1 MREAMHGLT
10 TRGRSFLGA
19 GAAAAVCAVLFGDR
33 DLMRVAVLVLAL
45 PLVSAVVVSRTRYRL
60 ASSRR
65 MEPSRTPAGQQ
76 ARVVLRLENVSRLP
90 TGLLLLEDR
99 IPYLLGARPRFVLD
113 RVEPQG
119 VREVA
124 YAVRS
129 DLRGRFAIGPLTIR
143 LTDPFGMCELVRSF
157 TSTDTFVVTP
167 AIEELASLALGGEWT
182 GSGDSRSRSIASAGE
197 DDVITRE
204 YRRGDDLRRVHWRST
219 ARYGTIMVRR
229 EERPWEAR
237 AVVLLDT
244 RAVAHRGE
252 GPGSSFEA
260 AVSVAASIGVY
271 LGRAGFAVQLVTDSG
286 SRLSGVL
293 GTGGSAD
300 HDLTGT
306 HEELL
311 LDELA
316 VVQTSAG
323 LSLRTAEPVLRGA
336 GDGLTVAVL
345 GAVSVQEAAD
355 LVRMRH
361 GSGGAA
367 AVVLDVDT
375 WRPPP
380 SHQRGRT
387 GDAAGAVAVLRA
399 AGWRVV
405 PLGAGQPLA
414 SAWPLIAHSSNAFA
428 PGSP

>member
-1 MREAMHGLT
+1 MRQALRGLT

-19 GAAAAVCAVLFGDR
+19 GAAAAVCAMVLGQR
-33 DLMRVAVLVLAL
+33 DLLRVAVLVLAL
-45 PLVSAVVVSRTRYRL
+45 PLVSALVVSRTRYRL

-65 MEPSRTPAGQQ
+65 MEPGRTPAGQE

-90 TGLLLLEDR
+90 SGLLLLEDR
-99 IPYLLGARPRFVLD
+99 IPYVLGARPRFVLD
-113 RVEPQG
+113 RVEPHG

-124 YAVRS
+124 YSVRS
-129 DLRGRFAIGPLTIR
+129 DLRGRFPIGPLTIR

-157 TSTDTFVVTP
+157 TSADTFVVTP
-167 AIEELASLALGGEWT
+167 ATEPLATLTLGGEWT
-182 GSGDSRSRSIASAGE
+182 GSGDSRSRSIASAGD

-219 ARYGTIMVRR
+219 ARYGEIMVRR

-244 RAVAHRGE
+244 RTSAHRGD
-252 GPGSSFEA
+252 GPGSSFEV
-260 AVSVAASIGVY
+260 AVSVAASIGVH
-271 LGRAGFAVQLVTDSG
+271 LGRAGFTVELVTDSG
-286 SRLSGVL
+286 ERI
-293 GTGGSAD
+293 GTAVGN
-300 HDLTGT
+300 DLTGS

-311 LDELA
+311 LDALA
-316 VVQTSAG
+316 VVDASPNR
-323 LSLRTAEPVLRGA
+323 SLRTAGPILRLA

-345 GAVSVQEAAD
+345 GALSVDEASD

-361 GSGGAA
+361 GTGGAA

-375 WRPPP
+375 WRSPVAR
-380 SHQRGRT
+380 QRAQA
-387 GDAAGAVAVLRA
+387 GDTDSAIAVLRA
-399 AGWRVV
+399 AGWRVI
-405 PLGAGQPLA
+405 PLAAGQPLA
-414 SAWPLIAHSSNAFA
+414 TAWPLIAYSSHTFA

>member
-1 MREAMHGLT
+1 MRQALRGLT

-19 GAAAAVCAVLFGDR
+19 GTAAVLCSIVFGQR
-33 DLMRVAVLVLAL
+33 DLLRVAVLVMAL
-45 PLVSAVVVSRTRYRL
+45 PLVSALVVSRTRYRL

-65 MEPSRTPAGQQ
+65 MEPARTPAGSE

-99 IPYLLGARPRFVLD
+99 IPYVLGARPRFVLD
-113 RVEPQG
+113 RVEPLG

-124 YAVRS
+124 YPIRS
-129 DLRGRFAIGPLTIR
+129 DLRGRFGIGPLAIR

-167 AIEELASLALGGEWT
+167 VTERLPPVSLGGEWT
-182 GSGDSRSRSIASAGE
+182 GSGDSRSRSIAAAGD

-219 ARYGTIMVRR
+219 ARYGELMVRR
-229 EERPWEAR
+229 EEQPWESR

-244 RAVAHRGE
+244 RALAHRGD
-252 GPGSSFEA
+252 GPGSSLEA
-260 AVSVAASIGVY
+260 AVSVAASVGVH
-271 LGRAGFAVQLVTDSG
+271 LGHAGFTVELVTDSG
-286 SRLSGVL
+286 ERI
-293 GTGGSAD
+293 GSAVGD
-300 HDLTGT
+300 DLTGT

-311 LDELA
+311 LDALA
-316 VVQTSAG
+316 VVEASANR
-323 LSLRTAEPVLRGA
+323 SLRTAGPVLRAA

-345 GAVSVQEAAD
+345 GALSVEEAAD

-361 GSGGAA
+361 GTGGAA
-367 AVVLDVDT
+367 AIVLDVAS
-375 WRPPP
+375 WRSPAARDRAAPI
-380 SHQRGRT
+380 
-387 GDAAGAVAVLRA
+387 DAAGPIAVLRA

-405 PLGAGQPLA
+405 PLAAGELL
-414 SAWPLIAHSSNAFA
+414 SSVWPLIAH
-428 PGSP
+428 GSYNFSTQSPA

>member
-1 MREAMHGLT
+1 MRQAMRGLT

-19 GAAAAVCAVLFGDR
+19 GAAAALCSMAFGQR
-33 DLMRVAVLVLAL
+33 DLLRAAILVLAL
-45 PLVSAVVVSRTRYRL
+45 PVISALVVSRTRYRL

-65 MEPSRTPAGQQ
+65 MEPARTPAGQE

-129 DLRGRFAIGPLTIR
+129 DLRGRFSIGPLTIR

-167 AIEELASLALGGEWT
+167 VIERLPSLALGGEWT
-182 GSGDSRSRSIASAGE
+182 GSGDSRSRSIAAAGE

-219 ARYGTIMVRR
+219 AKYGELMVRR
-229 EERPWEAR
+229 EEQPWESR
-237 AVVLLDT
+237 AVVLLDA
-244 RAVAHRGE
+244 RAAAHRGE
-252 GPGSSFEA
+252 GPASSFEV
-260 AVSVAASIGVY
+260 AVSVAASVGVH
-271 LGRAGFAVQLVTDSG
+271 LGHAGFTVELVTDSG
-286 SRLSGVL
+286 TRI
-293 GTGGSAD
+293 GSAVGD
-300 HDLTGT
+300 DLTGT

-311 LDELA
+311 LDALA
-316 VVQTSAG
+316 VVDASSNRT
-323 LSLRTAEPVLRGA
+323 LRTAGPILRAA
-336 GDGLTVAVL
+336 GDGLTVAVV
-345 GAVSVQEAAD
+345 GALSVEEAAN

-361 GSGGAA
+361 GTGGAA
-367 AVVLDVDT
+367 AIVLDVDS
-375 WRPPP
+375 WRSPIARERAAAID
-380 SHQRGRT
+380 ST
-387 GDAAGAVAVLRA
+387 GPIAVLRA
-399 AGWRVV
+399 GGWRVV
-405 PLGAGQPLA
+405 PLSAGQPL
-414 SAWPLIAHSSNAFA
+414 SGVWPLIAHSYQGAVYQDTAAGPS
-428 PGSP
+428 

>member
-1 MREAMHGLT
+1 MRQALHGLT

-19 GAAAAVCAVLFGDR
+19 GTAAALCSIAFGQR
-33 DLMRVAVLVLAL
+33 DLLRVAILVLAL
-45 PLVSAVVVSRTRYRL
+45 PLVSALVVSRTRYRL

-65 MEPSRTPAGQQ
+65 MEPARTPAGSE

-99 IPYLLGARPRFVLD
+99 IPYVLGARPRFVLD

-124 YAVRS
+124 YPVRS
-129 DLRGRFAIGPLTIR
+129 DLRGRFPIGPLTIR

-167 AIEELASLALGGEWT
+167 VTERLPSLPLGGEWT
-182 GSGDSRSRSIASAGE
+182 GSGDSRSRSIAAAGD

-219 ARYGTIMVRR
+219 ARYGEIMVRR
-229 EERPWEAR
+229 EEQPWESR

-244 RAVAHRGE
+244 RALAHRGD
-252 GPGSSFEA
+252 GPGSSLEV
-260 AVSVAASIGVY
+260 AVSVAASIGVH
-271 LGRAGFAVQLVTDSG
+271 LGHAGFTVELVTDTGERIG
-286 SRLSGVL
+286 SSVG
-293 GTGGSAD
+293 D
-300 HDLTGT
+300 DLTGT

-311 LDELA
+311 LDALA
-316 VVQTSAG
+316 VVEASPNR
-323 LSLRTAEPVLRGA
+323 SLRTAGPVLRAA

-345 GAVSVQEAAD
+345 GALSVDEAAD

-361 GSGGAA
+361 GTGGAA
-367 AVVLDVDT
+367 AIVLDVAS
-375 WRPPP
+375 WR
-380 SHQRGRT
+380 S
-387 GDAAGAVAVLRA
+387 AVARERAAPIDIAGPVALLRA

-405 PLGAGQPLA
+405 PLAAGELL
-414 SAWPLIAHSSNAFA
+414 SSVWPLIAH
-428 PGSP
+428 GSYNFSEQSPA

>member
-1 MREAMHGLT
+1 MRQAMRGLT

-19 GAAAAVCAVLFGDR
+19 GSAAALCSIAFGQR
-33 DLMRVAVLVLAL
+33 DLLRAAILVLAL
-45 PLVSAVVVSRTRYRL
+45 PLISALVVSRTRYRL

-65 MEPSRTPAGQQ
+65 MEPARTPAGQE

-99 IPYLLGARPRFVLD
+99 IPYVLGARPRFVLD

-129 DLRGRFAIGPLTIR
+129 DLRGRFSIGPLTIR

-167 AIEELASLALGGEWT
+167 VVERLPSLLLGGEWT
-182 GSGDSRSRSIASAGE
+182 GSGDSRSRSIASAGD

-219 ARYGTIMVRR
+219 AKYGELMVRR
-229 EERPWEAR
+229 EEQPWESK
-237 AVVLLDT
+237 AVVLLDC
-244 RAVAHRGE
+244 RATAHRGD
-252 GPGSSFEA
+252 GPGSSFEV
-260 AVSVAASIGVY
+260 AVSVAASVGVH
-271 LGRAGFAVQLVTDSG
+271 LGHAGFTVDLVTDNG
-286 SRLSGVL
+286 LRI
-293 GTGGSAD
+293 GGSMSD
-300 HDLTGT
+300 DMTGT

-311 LDELA
+311 LDALA
-316 VVQTSAG
+316 VVEPSANRT
-323 LSLRTAEPVLRGA
+323 LRTAGPVLRAA

-345 GAVSVQEAAD
+345 GAMSVEEAAD
-355 LVRMRH
+355 LVRLRH
-361 GSGGAA
+361 GTGGAA
-367 AVVLDVDT
+367 AILLDVDT
-375 WRPPP
+375 WRSPLTRERAQPL
-380 SHQRGRT
+380 
-387 GDAAGAVAVLRA
+387 DASGPIAVLRA

-405 PLGAGQPLA
+405 PLVAGQPL
-414 SAWPLIAHSSNAFA
+414 SSVWPLIAHSHQVIEVGQA
-428 PGSP
+428 